1 MFCSESGKSLTLAKK
16 LPQNQGHHYESLPT
30 DVQRECSEPSTNAH
44 TKHIPIWK
52 QICSEAPHWRRTQSA
67 SYETDVFIMSSVVSR
82 RQFNLFPPQ
91 PASPFLFPGLWLIE
105 ATYTH
110 GRQERAG
117 QGTEPRAAV
126 TLVTR
131 LTIAST
137 TSPLKG
143 RSTMARYLTRYV
155 AIPRCW

>member
-1 MFCSESGKSLTLAKK
+1 MFCSKNGKSLILAKK
-16 LPQNQGHHYESLPT
+16 SMPQNQGQHYESLPT
-30 DVQRECSEPSTNAH
+30 DVQRECREPSTNAH

-67 SYETDVFIMSSVVSR
+67 SYDTDGVILSFVVMQAPTQPLPPPPSPPTPL
-82 RQFNLFPPQ
+82 LF
-91 PASPFLFPGLWLIE
+91 FLAIDSLRPR
-105 ATYTH
+105 T
-110 GRQERAG
+110 

-155 AIPRCW
+155 AIPRC